1 MSLPGQPGEFLCGIV
16 SDSPDSI
23 RDTSSKQGID
33 SGKPTQLLFKNF
45 TITSDGHHHICD
57 KCLALK
63 EEAALTSMLNLEK
76 DGNVTELVNAKARA
90 VIKSSKDKDC
100 EEERKVWPIHMAAY
114 RGHAKLLQWLLERR
128 AEVDQQIAHPTS
140 KNDDTALHTAVWY
153 NRESAVE
160 VLLKHKASASIE
172 QKEGFTALHHAAR
185 FGRQR
190 LVCAILKSL
199 TEESTSDLRKKL
211 EKKIDRHPIRLCLES
226 KSMESFKA
234 VLEHPVTPSPSSK
247 AFKKLKDNLWKGDKG
262 GGWKFCPKT
271 VNYIFLNLHRDD
283 KVLALFEEY
292 EVDALN
298 TVIRQCGSQWSE
310 ALNSLVCQPETLLDV
325 HAGAI
330 SRHQLEG
337 DVDHVHSTMK
347 QFWFQNFV
355 NRWKGWAY
363 LAADVQA
370 VPFSRMVIYCKDG
383 KKDYTD
389 NKKPL
394 IDKLKGHVD
403 FAEAL
408 GITEVVPAQVHVIPV
423 EVHHLTDI
431 KVIRA
436 LSDTKNEASLATNA
450 AAMILEV
457 AWGEVQGSYC
467 IHLLL
472 ALCHVVLIVVST
484 PSWGYSHEAF
494 ILLQALLVGKKI
506 VEEACQFLAV
516 VYSTCAACEPGP
528 FGFIGFWQHLLSS
541 ELFEYLLSIRTVTD
555 WASLGLS
562 VAGVLR
568 LQYFDGHPL
577 SRTLVG
583 IYYLMV
589 WYAGLYAMR
598 GMSLWR
604 FNERFLPILQAMR
617 KTGTFFFVLGVSLLA
632 ASHAYFTVG
641 RMERIPDNPMYRAF
655 ERTFRLGF
663 LGDFDLDQLMLEDTI
678 YKQENDALTPQ
689 DPTLKHEHVP
699 VHLFFYF
706 AALVLTIVEM
716 NLFIGILSNNFD
728 IYIQK
733 ARGLTAKEKAHLVLH
748 FRNLPW
754 TWLWDLAARHY
765 NDENREEKWIFAAIN
780 CRGDAP
786 KSQESEGPKLQVPVA
801 STAPEEAP
809 SSPQQPFDKANRAFS
824 ETGNDELSQ
833 YFQHNYSKGKIF
845 CGTKYKRMNVGD
857 VPAFRFD
864 APDGAIWVWSLA
876 VDLRPTITDNFIVL
890 FHYTNI
896 LGFIDVTGS
905 GQALLVSMENKGGH
919 FGQGIYGTKQEPA
932 QWGSRRFILQNNYT
946 NGDPFKEGPGDP
958 ALKMW
963 DDNNPEGNRAAFCI
977 PIIVSQEFAY
987 SIHNF
992 DEGYDHKGRK
1002 VHQKRDIFVIP
1013 TGQLP
1018 KRLVGVEQIL
1028 RNRIA
1033 LFQRE
1038 RGGSDPETLE
1048 AIGELADRLRVQGA
1062 QEKQEAKGMYRELV
1076 EGCRVTHGDKHAK
1089 THQAMRK
1096 LFNLL
1101 DPDGDGEEREK
1112 LAQVAFGPSESL
1124 SPRSLREPLSP
1135 RSPREPPIR
1144 PPLLS

>member
-1 MSLPGQPGEFLCGIV
+1 MSLPGQPGQGWCGIV

-23 RDTSSKQGID
+23 RDTSREQVNG

-45 TITSDGHHHICD
+45 MITSDCHHHICEE
-57 KCLALK
+57 CLALK
-63 EEAALTSMLNLEK
+63 EEDALTSMCNLEK
-76 DGNVTELVNAKARA
+76 DGSANLTELVNAEARA

-100 EEERKVWPIHMAAY
+100 GEDRKVRPIHLAAY
-114 RGHAKLLQWLLERR
+114 RGHAKLLQWLLEQR
-128 AEVDQQIAHPTS
+128 AKVDQQIEHPTS
-140 KNDDTALHTAVWY
+140 KNDDTALHIAVWY

-172 QKEGFTALHHAAR
+172 QKDGFTALHHAAR

-190 LVCAILKSL
+190 LVCAILESL
-199 TEESTSDLRKKL
+199 TEESTLDLRKKL

-226 KSMESFKA
+226 KSMESFQA
-234 VLEHPVTPSPSSK
+234 VLQHAVTPSPSQESK
-247 AFKKLKDNLWKGDKG
+247 EFKKLKEYLWKGDNG

-271 VNYIFLNLHRDD
+271 VNYIFSNLHRDD

-292 EVDALN
+292 EVNALN

-325 HAGAI
+325 YAGAI
-330 SRHQLEG
+330 SRGHQLEG
-337 DVDHVHSTMK
+337 DADHVHSTMK
-347 QFWFQNFV
+347 QFWFQNLV

-383 KKDYTD
+383 RTDYTD
-389 NKKPL
+389 KKPL
-394 IDKLKGHVD
+394 IDKLQGHID

-408 GITEVVPAQVHVIPV
+408 GITEVVPAKVHVIPV

-431 KVIRA
+431 KVIKA
-436 LSDTKNEASLATNA
+436 LSETKNEASLSTNA

-457 AWGEVQGSYC
+457 AWGEVQVSYC

-494 ILLQALLVGKKI
+494 IVLQILLVGKKI
-506 VEEACQFLAV
+506 VEEACQFLAA
-516 VYSTCAACEPGP
+516 VYSTCAADEEKSKTKPGP
-528 FGFIGFWQHLLSS
+528 FGWWQHLLSS
-541 ELFEYLLSIRTVTD
+541 ELSTYLLSIRTVTD

-562 VAGVLR
+562 VAGVLC

-589 WYAGLYAMR
+589 WFAGLYAMR
-598 GMSLWR
+598 GISLWR
-604 FNERFLPILQAMR
+604 FNERLLPILQAMR

-678 YKQENDALTPQ
+678 YTQENDALTPQ

-733 ARGLTAKEKAHLVLH
+733 ARGLTAREKAHLVLY
-748 FRNLPW
+748 FKNLPW
-754 TWLWDLAARHY
+754 TWLWDQAAQRCKHG
-765 NDENREEKWIFAAIN
+765 NGGEEKWVFAAIN
-780 CRGDAP
+780 CRGDARESQQGGSP
-786 KSQESEGPKLQVPVA
+786 KPQVPVA

-809 SSPQQPFDKANRAFS
+809 SSPQEPFDKANRACS

-833 YFQHNYSKGKIF
+833 YFRHNYSKGEIF
-845 CGTKYKRMNVGD
+845 CGRKYKRMNVGD

-876 VDLRPTITDNFIVL
+876 VDLRPTNTDNFIVL

-919 FGQGIYGTKQEPA
+919 FGQGIYATKQEPA

-946 NGDPFKEGPGDP
+946 NGDPFKEGPVDP
-958 ALKMW
+958 AVKMW

-977 PIIVSQEFAY
+977 PIIVPQEFAY
-987 SIHNF
+987 N
-992 DEGYDHKGRK
+992 KGRI

-1018 KRLVGVEQIL
+1018 KKLVGVEQIL

-1062 QEKQEAKGMYRELV
+1062 QEKQEAKGMYKELV
-1076 EGCRVTHGDKHAK
+1076 EGSRVTYGDKHAK

-1101 DPDGDGEEREK
+1101 EADGDGEEREK

-1124 SPRSLREPLSP
+1124 SPRSLRESLSP
-1135 RSPREPPIR
+1135 RSPREPPILA
-1144 PPLLS
+1144 PLLS